1 MFNNIGIHSPID
13 HRRLATRSDVGAY
26 FGAADVEERGI
37 DKAHISDSLLPQ
49 SQLLL
54 LSHLIT
60 WARIDNQM
68 VTREK
73 FVVGAPSVEGE
84 PVVGTD
90 DEMELMLGIFPFEDV
105 ERIDRIVGLGQIV
118 LDVGDVQSL
127 ATAHG
132 ELEHSFAVVVGCEGR
147 CSIHLERVE
156 RTAYQPHLID
166 NALLDEITAQGHVAL
181 VDGVEAPAV
190 DANLRQLTIN
200 N

>member
-1 MFNNIGIHSPID
+1 MFNNIGIHTAID
-13 HRRLATRSDVGAY
+13 HRGLAARSDVGAY

-37 DKAHISDSLLPQ
+37 DKAHITDGLLSQ
-49 SQLLL
+49 TQLLL

-60 WARIDNQM
+60 WTRIDNQM

-73 FVVGAPSVEGE
+73 FVVGAPTVEGK

-90 DEMELMLGIFPFEDV
+90 DEMKLVLGVFPFEGV
-105 ERIDRIVGLGQIV
+105 ERIYRIVRLGQIV
-118 LDVGDVQSL
+118 LDVGNVETL
-127 ATAHG
+127 ATAHS
-132 ELEHSFAVVVGCEGR
+132 EFEHGFTVVIGCQGR
-147 CSIHLERVE
+147 CSVHLERVE

-190 DANLRQLTIN
+190 DANL
-200 N
+200 